1 VECIVWIASGVRL
14 GARGVAR
21 QGFLRE
27 LRCSW
32 QTNSGMGSLRAG
44 SGYAALADAPQS
56 PEPAAPAPDAA
67 AAAAPKTRRRRRRSS
82 GTPPPERADS
92 SGASSSRGT
101 ASTSTGEEVTVG
113 PADARVSPADEAD
126 SAVGPAAPAPARAPP
141 PPFAGFERL
150 VSGRFGDFASPLER
164 LELPASTLAA
174 ARAAAPLARSVSN
187 ANSPPCAP
195 ASARRA
201 EPAATSPAPAPP
213 AAALTARRP
222 PRVAA
227 TPPSP
232 LSPPAASP
240 RAGGASPAAPRPAG
254 GLAGWRAYVAAEL
267 HPAPTFAVAD
277 AVWGQT
283 ERDRVYN
290 ALLAVPFQLERLVW
304 LGLALCADS
313 FLAVFTLLPL
323 RVAAAL
329 WALGAGL
336 ARRARGGKG
345 AGNAPAS
352 PADRQPGL
360 LRGDQIFDL
369 LCAAMFAGVVAFV
382 WSVRAGLLYFWVK
395 EMTHEFL
402 KLSVLQSALE
412 LGDKICCSFGVDA
425 LEALAASCTA
435 LAGAAAGPPTRAA
448 ARAAARDAALAAAL
462 LLAHGGVVLCQAL
475 VFGVAMSSR
484 KNTLLPLLIASNF
497 AEIKSTVLKRF
508 DSARLFALAK
518 QDAVERFHLLVVLA
532 FVLAEEAGG
541 GAGGGGAGGAGA
553 APGAR
558 RALRQCAYVLL
569 AEAVIDVAKH
579 AVLGKFNEVRP
590 GVYREFTRDLCEAA
604 VGAQSHSVHRAV
616 GFEPFAPAALFLRAA
631 LTRAALARGGGGA
644 GAAGGGWFGSLLRGG
659 GRAARLAGLW
669 AVLVAAKLLLGF
681 GVRLAAAGYLRRYEA
696 RRARPRAGAGR
707 AQAARFGAAAPAPP
721 QKRD

>member
-1 VECIVWIASGVRL
+1 
-14 GARGVAR
+14 
-21 QGFLRE
+21 
-27 LRCSW
+27 
-32 QTNSGMGSLRAG
+32 MGSLHGG
-44 SGYAALADAPQS
+44 SGYAALANAPQS
-56 PEPAAPAPDAA
+56 PEVAAPAPDAAA

-82 GTPPPERADS
+82 GTPPPERDDS
-92 SGASSSRGT
+92 AGAAGSRGT
-101 ASTSTGEEVTVG
+101 AITSTSTSEEVTVG
-113 PADARVSPADEAD
+113 PDEARGSPADDAD
-126 SAVGPAAPAPARAPP
+126 SAAGPAAPAPARATP

-150 VSGRFGDFASPLER
+150 MSGEFGDFASPLER
-164 LELPASTLAA
+164 LEPTASASAA

-187 ANSPPCAP
+187 ANSPPRAP

-201 EPAATSPAPAPP
+201 SPAATSPAPAPP
-213 AAALTARRP
+213 PAALTARRP

-227 TPPSP
+227 PPPSP
-232 LSPPAASP
+232 LSPPVASP
-240 RAGGASPAAPRPAG
+240 LAGGASPAAPRPAG
-254 GLAGWRAYVAAEL
+254 GLVGWRAYVAAEL

-336 ARRARGGKG
+336 ARRARGGRG
-345 AGNAPAS
+345 GGSAPAS
-352 PADRQPGL
+352 AADQETGL

-369 LCAAMFAGVVAFV
+369 LCAAMFAAVVAFV

-435 LAGAAAGPPTRAA
+435 LAGAAAGPPARAA
-448 ARAAARDAALAAAL
+448 GRAAARDAALAAAL

-518 QDAVERFHLLVVLA
+518 QDAVERFHLFVVLA

-590 GVYREFTRDLCEAA
+590 GVYREFTRDLCEAVA
-604 VGAQSHSVHRAV
+604 GTQSHSVHRAV

-631 LTRAALARGGGGA
+631 LTRAALARGGAGA
-644 GAAGGGWFGSLLRGG
+644 GAGASGGGWFGSLLRGG

-669 AVLVAAKLLLGF
+669 AALVAAKLLLGF

-696 RRARPRAGAGR
+696 RRARARAGAGR

-721 QKRD
+721 LQKRD